1 MLMFAT
7 AADLRKSVIRCTN
20 SIGKEERSRDSIAS
34 CEDRMEIWKSA
45 NLSFCLKA
53 ITFKSQSFPKFQ
65 DEFFNDL
72 MIHEDLYAEHGSSAV
87 HI

>member
-7 AADLRKSVIRCTN
+7 ADLRKSVIRCTN

-34 CEDRMEIWKSA
+34 CEDRHGNLESA

-53 ITFKSQSFPKFQ
+53 ITFKSQSFPEFQ
-65 DEFFNDL
+65 DELFNDL
-72 MIHEDLYAEHGSSAV
+72 MIHEDLYAEHGSSAI